1 MCCIKTN
8 QVHNNIL
15 LIEDCLCA
23 PFKRFF
29 ITVSIKSFSLLTSM
43 CTICIHQHILLLEKH
58 VNFKK
63 CYVKVQI
70 NDQIEHE
77 IYNIR

>member
-1 MCCIKTN
+1 MCCTKTN

-15 LIEDCLCA
+15 LIEDCLCT

-29 ITVSIKSFSLLTSM
+29 IAVSIKSFSLLILV
-43 CTICIHQHILLLEKH
+43 CTICIHQHTLLLEKY

-63 CYVKVQI
+63 AMLKFKI
-70 NDQIEHE
+70 NDQIENE